1 MGAIYFTQK
10 GDFNKVQKWLNS
22 LLNKDYLNV
31 LSIYGQKGV
40 NALRAATPVDSGLAA
55 SSWNYQ
61 ISFERG
67 NTTLTW
73 TNDDIEGGCSVV
85 ILLDRGHATKSGTWV
100 PGLHFIDTALDP
112 IIKELEDAVWREVT
126 K

>member
-40 NALRAATPVDSGLAA
+40 NALRAATPVNSGLAA

-61 ISFERG
+61 ISLERG
-67 NTTLTW
+67 YTTLTW

-85 ILLDRGHATKSGTWV
+85 ILLDRGHATKSGSWV
-100 PGLHFIDTALDP
+100 SGLHFIDTALDP
-112 IIKELEDAVWREVT
+112 IIKELEDTVWREVT

>member
-1 MGAIYFTQK
+1 MGAVYFTQK

-31 LSIYGQKGV
+31 LSQYGQKGV

-61 ISFERG
+61 ISLERG
-67 NTTLTW
+67 YTTLTW

-85 ILLDRGHATKSGTWV
+85 ILIDRGHATKSGSWV

-112 IIKELEDAVWREVT
+112 IIKELEYAVWREVT